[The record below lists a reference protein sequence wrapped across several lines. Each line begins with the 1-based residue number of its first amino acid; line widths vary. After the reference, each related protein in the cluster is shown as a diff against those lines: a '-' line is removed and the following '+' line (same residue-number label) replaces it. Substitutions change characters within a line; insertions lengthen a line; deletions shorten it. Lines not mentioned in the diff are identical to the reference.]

1 MTDPSERNVE
11 FKHEQTIRL
20 KTIEGA
26 DSCRTEL
33 NCVNETKGVP
43 RGGFDKY
50 YRTRAGRNEELQG
63 VLNLFSKDF
72 FVSGLEGSGRTTTAA
87 DAYISRIR
95 GPLILLLLP
104 TKYVVF
110 SLTCLHCFSTRRLSL
125 RFDRVR
131 LLQHLQICPSQ
142 RASNRPECRV
152 RPKTLKSQEK
162 LRSEE
167 TKPCTNTARRRSLRL
182 VSSSFQSFKHNITYE
197 SVARTE
203 HAQVF
208 LPFSVDQSSK

>member
-43 RGGFDKY
+43 RGGFDEY

-87 DAYISRIR
+87 DAYIPRIR

-125 RFDRVR
+125 DSIEYDSYSIYRFA
-131 LLQHLQICPSQ
+131 
-142 RASNRPECRV
+142 RARERRIARNV
-152 RPKTLKSQEK
+152 VFF
-162 LRSEE
+162 
-167 TKPCTNTARRRSLRL
+167 RRR
-182 VSSSFQSFKHNITYE
+182 
-197 SVARTE
+197 
-203 HAQVF
+203 
-208 LPFSVDQSSK
+208 